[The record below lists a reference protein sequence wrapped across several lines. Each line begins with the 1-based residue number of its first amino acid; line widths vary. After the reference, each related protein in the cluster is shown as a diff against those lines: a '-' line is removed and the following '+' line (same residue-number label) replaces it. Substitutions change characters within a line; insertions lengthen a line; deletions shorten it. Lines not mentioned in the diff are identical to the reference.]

1 MQIEACPALSSH
13 MHIMQKSRG
22 ALSKMIPPHPPYAI
36 SIGTLLWVFRCCP
49 PRQVVALCREASICA
64 LEEDRSAT
72 QVRQA
77 HLLEALGQ
85 MRPQITPAV
94 LASYA
99 SFQGGVR

>member
-1 MQIEACPALSSH
+1 MKPGGDSSYNPAPLPFPDSH
-13 MHIMQKSRG
+13 IHIVYTSPLGYYCMDWLHQPS
-22 ALSKMIPPHPPYAI
+22 
-36 SIGTLLWVFRCCP
+36 LLFFTT
-49 PRQVVALCREASICA
+49 QVVALCREASICA

-85 MRPQITPAV
+85 MRPQITPSV

-99 SFQGGVR
+99 AFQGGGR

>member
-1 MQIEACPALSSH
+1 MFPSYPTSPPLQYTRVIKPGAARRLTPPPFRFQISPTVIFL
-13 MHIMQKSRG
+13 
-22 ALSKMIPPHPPYAI
+22 P
-36 SIGTLLWVFRCCP
+36 
-49 PRQVVALCREASICA
+49 QVVALCREASICA

-85 MRPQITPAV
+85 MRPQITPSV

-99 SFQGGVR
+99 AFQGGGR